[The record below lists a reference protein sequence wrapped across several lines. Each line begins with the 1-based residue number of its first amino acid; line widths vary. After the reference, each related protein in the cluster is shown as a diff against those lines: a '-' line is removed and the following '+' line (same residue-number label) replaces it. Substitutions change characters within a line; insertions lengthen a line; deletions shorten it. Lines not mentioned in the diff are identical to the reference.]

1 MQKNKKNIAVIGS
14 GFSGLAA
21 ASVLAKEGNSVTI
34 FEKNEQVGGRART
47 FKEKGYLF
55 DMGPSWYWMPNVF
68 ENYFSLFNKKSKD
81 YYTLKLL
88 DPGFVIYFG
97 KNDKMVVPASING
110 IYELFEKTEK
120 GAAEKLKTFLFEAK
134 TKYDVAFKNFIYKP
148 SNSPLEFVDA
158 NTLKLLFK
166 LDIFNSF
173 HKHVRKF
180 FKNERLIQL
189 MEFPI
194 LFLGGSPDNI
204 PGLYSLMNYSALEQG
219 TWYPYG
225 GFSKISDGMA
235 DLAKELGVTIKTEEP
250 IKKLVVT
257 NNKITSIITSKSQ
270 YLFDG
275 VISSSDYVHS
285 EQLLEKNYRNYDE
298 TYWDKK
304 VMSPSSLIFYI
315 GVNKKIKSLSHHNLF
330 FDESLSQHSK
340 EIYDLPQWPSKPLF
354 YVCCP
359 SKTDTT
365 VAPEGHENIFILM
378 PIASGITDSEAIREK
393 YYTLIIDR
401 LEHIIGET
409 IKDNIDYKKS
419 YCLNDFKSDYNS
431 YKGNAYG
438 LANTLMQTAFLKPKL
453 KNKKISNLYYAGQLT
468 VPGPGVPPAIISGQ
482 IAANELLKKL

>member
-1 MQKNKKNIAVIGS
+1 MKRNKKNIAVIGS

-21 ASVLAKEGNSVTI
+21 ASVLAKEGNRVTI

-68 ENYFSLFNKKSKD
+68 ENYFSLFNKQAKD
-81 YYTLKLL
+81 YYTLKQL

-120 GAAEKLKTFLFEAK
+120 GAAEKLKTFLSEAK

-194 LFLGGSPDNI
+194 LFLGGSPNNI

-225 GFSKISDGMA
+225 GFSKISNGMA
-235 DLAKELGVTIKTEEP
+235 DLAAELGVTIKTEEP

-257 NNKITSIITSKSQ
+257 NNKVTSIITSKSQ
-270 YLFDG
+270 YLFDA
-275 VISSSDYVHS
+275 VVSSSDYVHS

-298 TYWDKK
+298 SYWDKK

-359 SKTDTT
+359 SKTDTA
-365 VAPEGHENIFILM
+365 VAPEGHENLFILM
-378 PIASGITDSEAIREK
+378 PIASGITDSETIREK

-409 IKDNIDYKKS
+409 IKNNIDYKKS